1 MSSLSCKKAVSIRG
15 IAAAF
20 APTGFEAFLAARI
33 TPISR
38 MAARINPARTRRT
51 IGEEDL
57 WMPAAGVGGRELHHT
72 VGTWWLHGAA

>member
-1 MSSLSCKKAVSIRG
+1 
-15 IAAAF
+15 
-20 APTGFEAFLAARI
+20 
-33 TPISR
+33 
-38 MAARINPARTRRT
+38 MAARISPARTRRT